1 MAHPARIDVHQHIV
15 PPLYAAWLRSRGLDA
30 GGLPIPE
37 WSAESALAMMDAR
50 GIARGVLSVSAP
62 GVHLGDAA
70 EARRMARALNEFT
83 AEVARARPDRFGFFA
98 TLTLPDIEGA
108 LAEVAY
114 ALDHLG
120 ADGVV
125 LLANAQGRYL
135 GDPEFAPLFTEL
147 DGRGAIVFVHPAALP
162 GPQVPGLPAF
172 VADFLLDTTRAAAEL
187 VRAGVMRRHRDLRI
201 ILAHAG
207 GFVPYAAERLALTLA
222 FLVGRPVEE
231 VRNELRRFYFD
242 TALSTPA
249 ALPSLLAFAA
259 PGHVL
264 FGSDSPYAP
273 PLVVEHFATALDTY
287 DGLDAAGHAAIDR
300 ANALALS
307 PRLAG
312 GAPEGASHA

>member
-1 MAHPARIDVHQHIV
+1 MADPARIDVHQHIV
-15 PPLYAAWLRSRGLDA
+15 LPAYAEWLRSRGLDA

-37 WSAESALAMMDAR
+37 WSAQSALAMMDAR
-50 GIARGVLSVSAP
+50 GIALGVLSVSAP
-62 GVHLGDAA
+62 GVHIGDAA
-70 EARRMARALNEFT
+70 EARRMARLVNELA
-83 AEVARARPDRFGFFA
+83 AEVVRAHPDRFGFFA
-98 TLTLPDIEGA
+98 TLTLPDVDGA
-108 LAEVAY
+108 LAEAEY

-135 GDPEFAPLFTEL
+135 GDAAFAPFFAEL
-147 DGRGAIVFVHPAALP
+147 DRRGVVVFVHPAAPP

-172 VADFLLDTTRAAAEL
+172 IADFLLDTTRAAAEL
-187 VRAGVMRRHRDLRI
+187 VRAGVMRRHRNLKI

-222 FLVGRPVEE
+222 LLGGRPIEE
-231 VRNELRRFYFD
+231 VRDELRRFYFD

-273 PLVVEHFATALDTY
+273 PFVVEHFTTALDGY
-287 DGLDAAGHAAIDR
+287 DGLDAPGRAAIDHDNAR
-300 ANALALS
+300 ALF

-312 GAPEGASHA
+312 GAPQEDSHA